1 MNHDLKF
8 RRAHKYKR
16 KYYNPKFLW
25 RNMFSYL
32 FLCQY
37 PAATRRT
44 ISSIYSK
51 TNDGLNRQMST
62 LKLFSISK
70 CIQHPGRVV
79 PLGGRVKY

>member
-1 MNHDLKF
+1 MISNIEGHINIQENITIL
-8 RRAHKYKR
+8 
-16 KYYNPKFLW
+16 NSCGEIFL
-25 RNMFSYL
+25 SCL

-37 PAATRRT
+37 PAAIRRT

-62 LKLFSISK
+62 LKLFCISK
-70 CIQHPGRVV
+70 CIQHPVRVV